1 MNLTQKII
9 GSHLV
14 SGTMTPGSE
23 IGLRIDQTLTQ
34 DATGTMAWLQF
45 EALGIPRVKTD
56 ISLSY
61 VDHNT
66 LQMNFR
72 NPDDHRFLRTVAA
85 KFGGVY
91 SGPGTGICHQLHL
104 ENFAKPGATLVGS
117 DSHTPTAGGICSL
130 AMGAGGLSV
139 ALAMAGE
146 PYYIPMP
153 KVVRVFLTGAL
164 TGWASAKDVILEL
177 LRRRTVKGGVGRVF
191 EYAGPG
197 VATLSVPERATIA
210 NMGAELG
217 ATGTLFPSDG
227 VTRAF
232 LKAMGREADW
242 RELGPD
248 ADAAY
253 DEEEAID
260 LSTLVPLAAQPHMP
274 DRVVPVS
281 ELDGLPVEQVCIGSC
296 TNSSYADLKLVAQIL
311 GGHRINPGT
320 DAMISP
326 GSKQVLTMLAQE
338 GLLEPLISSGARLLE
353 CSCGPCIGSGGAPV
367 TAGVSARTFNRN
379 FEGRSGTKDAKV
391 YLVSPLT
398 AAQAALNGKF
408 TDPATWGTPPAKPE
422 LPADPPSIRHLFV
435 FPPENGEGVEVLRGP
450 NIVALE
456 KFPRL
461 DASGDV
467 LEASVVIRLGD
478 NITTDHIMPAGAEI
492 LALRSNIPAISEHVF
507 VRVDP
512 DFVKRARAVSE
523 AGGNG
528 VIVAGEN
535 YGQGS
540 SREHAAL
547 APLYLGIKAVIVK
560 SFARIHVA
568 NLINAGILPLT
579 FRNEADYDRISEG
592 DVLSLPDIR
601 RRIAEG
607 DDVVLK
613 MGGPMMGAPIKDTNV
628 PIIKGSNGIIA
639 IAADHT
645 EEKECIKCGRCVD
658 VCPMELQPLE
668 IYKLGQLGDA
678 EGLLK
683 LNVMDC
689 FSCKCCEY
697 ICSSKIPLVSKI
709 NAAKGL
715 VMPLLKKK

>member
-153 KVVRVFLTGAL
+153 KVVRVFLTGEL

-177 LRRRTVKGGVGRVF
+177 LRRRTVKGGVGHVI
-191 EYAGPG
+191 EWGGPG
-197 VATLSVPERATIA
+197 IASLSVPERATIA

-242 RELGPD
+242 LELGPD

-253 DEEEAID
+253 DEEETID
-260 LSTLVPLAAQPHMP
+260 LSALVPLAAQPHMP
-274 DRVVPVS
+274 DRVVPVA

-311 GGHRINPGT
+311 GGRRINPGT

-338 GLLEPLISSGARLLE
+338 GLLEPLISSGVRLLE

-467 LEASVVIRLGD
+467 LEANVVIRLGD

-528 VIVAGEN
+528 VIVEGEN

-547 APLYLGIKAVIVK
+547 APRHLGIRAVIAL
-560 SFARIHVA
+560 SMARIHRA
-568 NLINAGILPLT
+568 NLVNFGILPLV
-579 FRNEADYDRISEG
+579 FVNREDYAKVAQG
-592 DVLSLPDIR
+592 ADIR
-601 RRIAEG
+601 IPLTEITPGGVTNIEIAG
-607 DDVVLK
+607 VGVL
-613 MGGPMMGAPIKDTNV
+613 PVRNDLSAAELD
-628 PIIKGSNGIIA
+628 IIRSG
-639 IAADHT
+639 
-645 EEKECIKCGRCVD
+645 
-658 VCPMELQPLE
+658 
-668 IYKLGQLGDA
+668 
-678 EGLLK
+678 GLL
-683 LNVMDC
+683 
-689 FSCKCCEY
+689 
-697 ICSSKIPLVSKI
+697 
-709 NAAKGL
+709 NAVKEK
-715 VMPLLKKK
+715 M

>member
-217 ATGTLFPSDG
+217 ATGTLVPSDG

-260 LSTLVPLAAQPHMP
+260 LSALVPLAAQPHMP
-274 DRVVPVS
+274 DRVVPVA

-311 GGHRINPGT
+311 DGHRINPGT

-338 GLLEPLISSGARLLE
+338 GLLEPLIGSGARLLE

-367 TAGVSARTFNRN
+367 TSGVSARTFNRN

-435 FPPENGEGVEVLRGP
+435 FPPENGDGVEVLRGP

-467 LEASVVIRLGD
+467 LEANVVIRLGD

-547 APLYLGIKAVIVK
+547 APRHLGIRAVIAL
-560 SFARIHVA
+560 SMARIHRA
-568 NLINAGILPLT
+568 NLVNFGILPLVVVN
-579 FRNEADYDRISEG
+579 REDYAKVAQG
-592 DVLSLPDIR
+592 ADIR
-601 RRIAEG
+601 IPLTEITPGGVTNIEIAG
-607 DDVVLK
+607 VGVL
-613 MGGPMMGAPIKDTNV
+613 PVRNDLSAAELD
-628 PIIKGSNGIIA
+628 IIRSG
-639 IAADHT
+639 
-645 EEKECIKCGRCVD
+645 
-658 VCPMELQPLE
+658 
-668 IYKLGQLGDA
+668 
-678 EGLLK
+678 GLL
-683 LNVMDC
+683 
-689 FSCKCCEY
+689 
-697 ICSSKIPLVSKI
+697 
-709 NAAKGL
+709 NAVKEK
-715 VMPLLKKK
+715 M

>member
-260 LSTLVPLAAQPHMP
+260 LSALVPLAAQPHMP
-274 DRVVPVS
+274 DRVVPVA

-311 GGHRINPGT
+311 DGHRINPGT

-338 GLLEPLISSGARLLE
+338 GLLEPLIGSGARLLE

-367 TAGVSARTFNRN
+367 TSGVSARTFNRN

-435 FPPENGEGVEVLRGP
+435 FPPENGDGVEVLRGP

-467 LEASVVIRLGD
+467 LEANVVIRLGD
-478 NITTDHIMPAGAEI
+478 NITTDHIMPACAEI

-547 APLYLGIKAVIVK
+547 APRHLGIRAVIAL
-560 SFARIHVA
+560 SMARIHRA
-568 NLINAGILPLT
+568 NLVNFGILPLV
-579 FRNEADYDRISEG
+579 FVNREDYAKVAQG
-592 DVLSLPDIR
+592 ADIR
-601 RRIAEG
+601 IPLTEITPGGVTNIEIAG
-607 DDVVLK
+607 VGVL
-613 MGGPMMGAPIKDTNV
+613 PVRNDLSAAELD
-628 PIIKGSNGIIA
+628 IIRSG
-639 IAADHT
+639 
-645 EEKECIKCGRCVD
+645 
-658 VCPMELQPLE
+658 
-668 IYKLGQLGDA
+668 
-678 EGLLK
+678 GLL
-683 LNVMDC
+683 
-689 FSCKCCEY
+689 
-697 ICSSKIPLVSKI
+697 
-709 NAAKGL
+709 NAVKEK
-715 VMPLLKKK
+715 M

>member
-164 TGWASAKDVILEL
+164 TGWASAKDVILER

-547 APLYLGIKAVIVK
+547 APRHLGVRAVIAL
-560 SFARIHVA
+560 SMARIHRA
-568 NLINAGILPLT
+568 NLVNFGILPLV
-579 FRNEADYDRISEG
+579 FVNREDYAKVAQG
-592 DVLSLPDIR
+592 ADIR
-601 RRIAEG
+601 IPLAEITPGGVTNIEIAG
-607 DDVVLK
+607 VGVL
-613 MGGPMMGAPIKDTNV
+613 PVRNDLSAAELD
-628 PIIKGSNGIIA
+628 IIRSG
-639 IAADHT
+639 
-645 EEKECIKCGRCVD
+645 
-658 VCPMELQPLE
+658 
-668 IYKLGQLGDA
+668 
-678 EGLLK
+678 GLL
-683 LNVMDC
+683 
-689 FSCKCCEY
+689 
-697 ICSSKIPLVSKI
+697 
-709 NAAKGL
+709 NAVKEK
-715 VMPLLKKK
+715 M

>member
-177 LRRRTVKGGVGRVF
+177 LRRRTVMGGVGRVF

-260 LSTLVPLAAQPHMP
+260 LSALVPLAAQPHMP
-274 DRVVPVS
+274 DRVVPVA

-311 GGHRINPGT
+311 DGHRINPGT

-338 GLLEPLISSGARLLE
+338 GLLEPLIGSGARLLE

-367 TAGVSARTFNRN
+367 TSGVSARTFNRN

-435 FPPENGEGVEVLRGP
+435 FPPENGDGVEVLRGP

-467 LEASVVIRLGD
+467 LEANVVIRLGD

-547 APLYLGIKAVIVK
+547 APRHLGIRAVIAL
-560 SFARIHVA
+560 SMARIHRA
-568 NLINAGILPLT
+568 NLVNFGILPLV
-579 FRNEADYDRISEG
+579 FVNREDYAKVAQG
-592 DVLSLPDIR
+592 ADIR
-601 RRIAEG
+601 IPLTEITPGGVTNIEIAG
-607 DDVVLK
+607 VGVL
-613 MGGPMMGAPIKDTNV
+613 PVRNDLSAAELD
-628 PIIKGSNGIIA
+628 IIRSG
-639 IAADHT
+639 
-645 EEKECIKCGRCVD
+645 
-658 VCPMELQPLE
+658 
-668 IYKLGQLGDA
+668 
-678 EGLLK
+678 GLL
-683 LNVMDC
+683 
-689 FSCKCCEY
+689 
-697 ICSSKIPLVSKI
+697 
-709 NAAKGL
+709 NAVKEK
-715 VMPLLKKK
+715 M

>member
-274 DRVVPVS
+274 DRVVPVA

-435 FPPENGEGVEVLRGP
+435 FPPENGDGVEVLRGP

-467 LEASVVIRLGD
+467 LEANVVIRLGD

-547 APLYLGIKAVIVK
+547 APRHLGIRAVIAL
-560 SFARIHVA
+560 SMARIHRA
-568 NLINAGILPLT
+568 NLVNFGILPLV
-579 FRNEADYDRISEG
+579 FVNREDYAKVAQG
-592 DVLSLPDIR
+592 ADIR
-601 RRIAEG
+601 IPLTEITPGGVTNIEIAG
-607 DDVVLK
+607 VGVL
-613 MGGPMMGAPIKDTNV
+613 PVRNDLSAAELD
-628 PIIKGSNGIIA
+628 IIRSG
-639 IAADHT
+639 
-645 EEKECIKCGRCVD
+645 
-658 VCPMELQPLE
+658 
-668 IYKLGQLGDA
+668 
-678 EGLLK
+678 GLL
-683 LNVMDC
+683 
-689 FSCKCCEY
+689 
-697 ICSSKIPLVSKI
+697 
-709 NAAKGL
+709 NAVKEK
-715 VMPLLKKK
+715 M

>member
-91 SGPGTGICHQLHL
+91 SGPGTGICHPLHL

-260 LSTLVPLAAQPHMP
+260 LSALVPLAAQPHMP
-274 DRVVPVS
+274 DRVVPVA

-311 GGHRINPGT
+311 DGHRINPGT

-338 GLLEPLISSGARLLE
+338 GLLEPLIGSGARLLE

-367 TAGVSARTFNRN
+367 TSGVSARTFNRN

-435 FPPENGEGVEVLRGP
+435 FPPENGDGVEVLRGP

-467 LEASVVIRLGD
+467 LEANVVIRLGD

-547 APLYLGIKAVIVK
+547 APRHLGIRAVIAL
-560 SFARIHVA
+560 SMARIHRA
-568 NLINAGILPLT
+568 NLVNFGILPLV
-579 FRNEADYDRISEG
+579 FVNREDYAKVAQG
-592 DVLSLPDIR
+592 ADIR
-601 RRIAEG
+601 IPLTEITPGGVTNIEIAG
-607 DDVVLK
+607 VGVL
-613 MGGPMMGAPIKDTNV
+613 PVRNDLSAAELD
-628 PIIKGSNGIIA
+628 IIRSG
-639 IAADHT
+639 
-645 EEKECIKCGRCVD
+645 
-658 VCPMELQPLE
+658 
-668 IYKLGQLGDA
+668 
-678 EGLLK
+678 GLL
-683 LNVMDC
+683 
-689 FSCKCCEY
+689 
-697 ICSSKIPLVSKI
+697 
-709 NAAKGL
+709 NAVKEK
-715 VMPLLKKK
+715 M

>member
-260 LSTLVPLAAQPHMP
+260 LSALVPLAAQPHMP
-274 DRVVPVS
+274 DRVVPVA

-311 GGHRINPGT
+311 DGHRINPGT

-338 GLLEPLISSGARLLE
+338 GLLEPLIGSGARLLE

-367 TAGVSARTFNRN
+367 TSGVSARTFNRN

-435 FPPENGEGVEVLRGP
+435 FPPENGDGVEVLRGP

-467 LEASVVIRLGD
+467 LEANVVIRLGD
-478 NITTDHIMPAGAEI
+478 NITTDHIMPAGADI

-547 APLYLGIKAVIVK
+547 APRHLGIRAVIAL
-560 SFARIHVA
+560 SMARIHRA
-568 NLINAGILPLT
+568 NLVNFGILPLV
-579 FRNEADYDRISEG
+579 FVNREDYAKVAQG
-592 DVLSLPDIR
+592 ADIR
-601 RRIAEG
+601 IPLTEITPGGVTNIEIAG
-607 DDVVLK
+607 VGVL
-613 MGGPMMGAPIKDTNV
+613 PVRNDLSAAELD
-628 PIIKGSNGIIA
+628 IIRSG
-639 IAADHT
+639 
-645 EEKECIKCGRCVD
+645 
-658 VCPMELQPLE
+658 
-668 IYKLGQLGDA
+668 
-678 EGLLK
+678 GLL
-683 LNVMDC
+683 
-689 FSCKCCEY
+689 
-697 ICSSKIPLVSKI
+697 
-709 NAAKGL
+709 NAVKEK
-715 VMPLLKKK
+715 M

>member
-14 SGTMTPGSE
+14 SGAMTPGSE

-153 KVVRVFLTGAL
+153 RVVRVFLTGAL

-260 LSTLVPLAAQPHMP
+260 LSALVPLAAQPHMP
-274 DRVVPVS
+274 DRVVPVA

-311 GGHRINPGT
+311 DGHRINPGT

-467 LEASVVIRLGD
+467 LEANVVIRLGD

-547 APLYLGIKAVIVK
+547 APRHLGIRAVIAL
-560 SFARIHVA
+560 SMARIHRA
-568 NLINAGILPLT
+568 NLVNFGILPLV
-579 FRNEADYDRISEG
+579 FVNREDYAKVAQG
-592 DVLSLPDIR
+592 ADIR
-601 RRIAEG
+601 IPLTEITPGGVTNIEIAG
-607 DDVVLK
+607 VGVL
-613 MGGPMMGAPIKDTNV
+613 PVRNDLSAAELD
-628 PIIKGSNGIIA
+628 IIRSG
-639 IAADHT
+639 
-645 EEKECIKCGRCVD
+645 
-658 VCPMELQPLE
+658 
-668 IYKLGQLGDA
+668 
-678 EGLLK
+678 GLL
-683 LNVMDC
+683 
-689 FSCKCCEY
+689 
-697 ICSSKIPLVSKI
+697 
-709 NAAKGL
+709 NAVKEK
-715 VMPLLKKK
+715 M

>member
-435 FPPENGEGVEVLRGP
+435 FPPENGDGVEVLRGP

-467 LEASVVIRLGD
+467 LEANVVIRLGD

-547 APLYLGIKAVIVK
+547 APRHLGIRAVIAL
-560 SFARIHVA
+560 SMARIHRA
-568 NLINAGILPLT
+568 NLVNFGILPLV
-579 FRNEADYDRISEG
+579 FVNREDYAKVAQG
-592 DVLSLPDIR
+592 ADIR
-601 RRIAEG
+601 IPLTEITPGGVTNIEIAG
-607 DDVVLK
+607 VGVL
-613 MGGPMMGAPIKDTNV
+613 PVRNDLSAAELD
-628 PIIKGSNGIIA
+628 IIRSG
-639 IAADHT
+639 
-645 EEKECIKCGRCVD
+645 
-658 VCPMELQPLE
+658 
-668 IYKLGQLGDA
+668 
-678 EGLLK
+678 GLL
-683 LNVMDC
+683 
-689 FSCKCCEY
+689 
-697 ICSSKIPLVSKI
+697 
-709 NAAKGL
+709 NAVKEK
-715 VMPLLKKK
+715 M

>member
-260 LSTLVPLAAQPHMP
+260 LSALVPLAAQPHMP
-274 DRVVPVS
+274 DRVVPVA

-311 GGHRINPGT
+311 DGHRINPGT

-338 GLLEPLISSGARLLE
+338 GLLEPLIGSGARLLE
-353 CSCGPCIGSGGAPV
+353 CSCGPCTGGAPV
-367 TAGVSARTFNRN
+367 TSGVSARTFNRN

-435 FPPENGEGVEVLRGP
+435 FPPENGDGVEVLRGP

-467 LEASVVIRLGD
+467 LEANVVIRLGD

-547 APLYLGIKAVIVK
+547 APRHLGIRAVIAL
-560 SFARIHVA
+560 SMARIHRA
-568 NLINAGILPLT
+568 NLVNFGILPLV
-579 FRNEADYDRISEG
+579 FVNREDYAKVAQG
-592 DVLSLPDIR
+592 ADIR
-601 RRIAEG
+601 IPLTEITPGGVTNIEIAG
-607 DDVVLK
+607 VGVL
-613 MGGPMMGAPIKDTNV
+613 PVRNDLSAAELD
-628 PIIKGSNGIIA
+628 IIRSG
-639 IAADHT
+639 
-645 EEKECIKCGRCVD
+645 
-658 VCPMELQPLE
+658 
-668 IYKLGQLGDA
+668 
-678 EGLLK
+678 GLL
-683 LNVMDC
+683 
-689 FSCKCCEY
+689 
-697 ICSSKIPLVSKI
+697 
-709 NAAKGL
+709 NAVKEK
-715 VMPLLKKK
+715 M

>member
-260 LSTLVPLAAQPHMP
+260 LSALVPLAAQPHMP
-274 DRVVPVS
+274 DRVVPVA

-311 GGHRINPGT
+311 DGHRINPGT

-338 GLLEPLISSGARLLE
+338 GLLEPLIGSGARLLE

-367 TAGVSARTFNRN
+367 TSGVSARTFNRN

-422 LPADPPSIRHLFV
+422 LPANPPSIRHLFV
-435 FPPENGEGVEVLRGP
+435 FPPENGDGVEVLRGP

-467 LEASVVIRLGD
+467 LEANVVIRLGD

-547 APLYLGIKAVIVK
+547 APRHLGIRAVIAL
-560 SFARIHVA
+560 SMARIHRA
-568 NLINAGILPLT
+568 NLVNFGILPLV
-579 FRNEADYDRISEG
+579 FVNREDYAKVAQG
-592 DVLSLPDIR
+592 ADIR
-601 RRIAEG
+601 IPLTEITPGGVTNIEIAG
-607 DDVVLK
+607 VGVL
-613 MGGPMMGAPIKDTNV
+613 PVRNDLSAAELD
-628 PIIKGSNGIIA
+628 IIRSG
-639 IAADHT
+639 
-645 EEKECIKCGRCVD
+645 
-658 VCPMELQPLE
+658 
-668 IYKLGQLGDA
+668 
-678 EGLLK
+678 GLL
-683 LNVMDC
+683 
-689 FSCKCCEY
+689 
-697 ICSSKIPLVSKI
+697 
-709 NAAKGL
+709 NAVKEK
-715 VMPLLKKK
+715 M

>member
-191 EYAGPG
+191 DYAGPG

-274 DRVVPVS
+274 DRVVPVA

-467 LEASVVIRLGD
+467 LEANVVIRLGD

-547 APLYLGIKAVIVK
+547 APRHLGVRAVIAL
-560 SFARIHVA
+560 SMARIHRA
-568 NLINAGILPLT
+568 NLVNFGILPLV
-579 FRNEADYDRISEG
+579 FVNREDYAKVAQG
-592 DVLSLPDIR
+592 ADIR
-601 RRIAEG
+601 IPLAEITPGGVTNIEIAG
-607 DDVVLK
+607 VGVL
-613 MGGPMMGAPIKDTNV
+613 PVRNDLSAAELD
-628 PIIKGSNGIIA
+628 IIRSG
-639 IAADHT
+639 
-645 EEKECIKCGRCVD
+645 
-658 VCPMELQPLE
+658 
-668 IYKLGQLGDA
+668 
-678 EGLLK
+678 GLL
-683 LNVMDC
+683 
-689 FSCKCCEY
+689 
-697 ICSSKIPLVSKI
+697 
-709 NAAKGL
+709 NAVKEK
-715 VMPLLKKK
+715 M

>member
-177 LRRRTVKGGVGRVF
+177 LRRRTGKGGVGRVF
-191 EYAGPG
+191 DYAGPG

-260 LSTLVPLAAQPHMP
+260 LSALVPLAAQPHMP

-311 GGHRINPGT
+311 DGHRINPGT

-338 GLLEPLISSGARLLE
+338 GLLEPLIGSGARLLE

-367 TAGVSARTFNRN
+367 TSGVSARTFNRN

-435 FPPENGEGVEVLRGP
+435 FPPENGDGVEVLRGP

-467 LEASVVIRLGD
+467 LEANVVIRLGD

-547 APLYLGIKAVIVK
+547 APRHLGIRAVIAL
-560 SFARIHVA
+560 SMARIHRA
-568 NLINAGILPLT
+568 NLVNFGILPLV
-579 FRNEADYDRISEG
+579 FVNREDYAKVAQG
-592 DVLSLPDIR
+592 ADIR
-601 RRIAEG
+601 IPLTEITPGGVTNIEIAG
-607 DDVVLK
+607 VGVL
-613 MGGPMMGAPIKDTNV
+613 PVRNDLSAAELD
-628 PIIKGSNGIIA
+628 IIRSG
-639 IAADHT
+639 
-645 EEKECIKCGRCVD
+645 
-658 VCPMELQPLE
+658 
-668 IYKLGQLGDA
+668 
-678 EGLLK
+678 GLL
-683 LNVMDC
+683 
-689 FSCKCCEY
+689 
-697 ICSSKIPLVSKI
+697 
-709 NAAKGL
+709 NAVKEK
-715 VMPLLKKK
+715 M

>member
-61 VDHNT
+61 VDHNP

-164 TGWASAKDVILEL
+164 TGWASAKDVLLEL

-260 LSTLVPLAAQPHMP
+260 LSALVPLAAQPHMP
-274 DRVVPVS
+274 DRVVPVA

-311 GGHRINPGT
+311 DGHRINPGT

-338 GLLEPLISSGARLLE
+338 GLLEPLIGSGARLLE

-367 TAGVSARTFNRN
+367 TSGVSARTFNRN

-435 FPPENGEGVEVLRGP
+435 FPPENGDGVEVLRGP

-467 LEASVVIRLGD
+467 LEANVVIRLGD

-547 APLYLGIKAVIVK
+547 APRHLGIRAVIAL
-560 SFARIHVA
+560 SMARIHRA
-568 NLINAGILPLT
+568 NLVNFGILPLV
-579 FRNEADYDRISEG
+579 FVNREDYAKVAQG
-592 DVLSLPDIR
+592 ADIR
-601 RRIAEG
+601 IPLTEITPGGVTNIEIAG
-607 DDVVLK
+607 VGVL
-613 MGGPMMGAPIKDTNV
+613 PVRNDLSAAELD
-628 PIIKGSNGIIA
+628 IIRSG
-639 IAADHT
+639 
-645 EEKECIKCGRCVD
+645 
-658 VCPMELQPLE
+658 
-668 IYKLGQLGDA
+668 
-678 EGLLK
+678 GLL
-683 LNVMDC
+683 
-689 FSCKCCEY
+689 
-697 ICSSKIPLVSKI
+697 
-709 NAAKGL
+709 NAVKEK
-715 VMPLLKKK
+715 M

>member
-45 EALGIPRVKTD
+45 EALGIPPLKTH

-72 NPDDHRFLRTVAA
+72 NPHDHRIQRNETAN
-85 KFGGVY
+85 FGGVY

-260 LSTLVPLAAQPHMP
+260 LSALVPLAAQPHMP
-274 DRVVPVS
+274 DRVVPVA

-311 GGHRINPGT
+311 DGHRINPGT

-338 GLLEPLISSGARLLE
+338 GLLEPLIGSGARLLE

-367 TAGVSARTFNRN
+367 TSGVSARTFNRN

-435 FPPENGEGVEVLRGP
+435 FPPENGDGVEVLRGP

-467 LEASVVIRLGD
+467 LEANVVIRLGD

-547 APLYLGIKAVIVK
+547 APRHLGIRAVIAL
-560 SFARIHVA
+560 SMARIHRA
-568 NLINAGILPLT
+568 NLVNFGILPLV
-579 FRNEADYDRISEG
+579 FVNREDYAKVAQG
-592 DVLSLPDIR
+592 ADIR
-601 RRIAEG
+601 IPLTEITPGGVTNIEIAG
-607 DDVVLK
+607 VGVL
-613 MGGPMMGAPIKDTNV
+613 PVRNDLSAAELD
-628 PIIKGSNGIIA
+628 IIRSG
-639 IAADHT
+639 
-645 EEKECIKCGRCVD
+645 
-658 VCPMELQPLE
+658 
-668 IYKLGQLGDA
+668 
-678 EGLLK
+678 GLL
-683 LNVMDC
+683 
-689 FSCKCCEY
+689 
-697 ICSSKIPLVSKI
+697 
-709 NAAKGL
+709 NAVKEK
-715 VMPLLKKK
+715 M